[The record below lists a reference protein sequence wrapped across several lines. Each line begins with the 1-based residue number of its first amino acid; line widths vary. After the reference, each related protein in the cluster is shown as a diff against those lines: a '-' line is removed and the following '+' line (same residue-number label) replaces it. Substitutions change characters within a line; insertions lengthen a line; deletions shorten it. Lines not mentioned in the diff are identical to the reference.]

1 MDTDVGGDDRR
12 EFICK
17 VSDNLY
23 LVTSSDKLGKIE
35 TLYKHSFAPQKLPC
49 PVENNA
55 HTKDKLRYYRT
66 LKGLTQKQAAT
77 LIGIDRSTYIR
88 WENGETKHYHQSKLA
103 KAAEVFGCAL
113 CDICDRY
120 NMFIAEQ
127 SANLKA
133 IRKKLS
139 LTQKEFA
146 DMLGVTYDRIK
157 AWEQDR
163 VRMSRKWFLR
173 IEGKGG

>member
-1 MDTDVGGDDRR
+1 MDTNVGGDDRR

-17 VSDNLY
+17 VSDSLY
-23 LVTSSDKLGKIE
+23 LVTSTDKPDKIE

-88 WENGETKHYHQSKLA
+88 WENGETNHYNHSKLA
-103 KAAEVFGCAL
+103 KAAEVFGC
-113 CDICDRY
+113 
-120 NMFIAEQ
+120 ET
-127 SANLKA
+127 SE
-133 IRKKLS
+133 LS
-139 LTQKEFA
+139 DE
-146 DMLGVTYDRIK
+146 
-157 AWEQDR
+157 
-163 VRMSRKWFLR
+163 
-173 IEGKGG
+173 

>member
-1 MDTDVGGDDRR
+1 M
-12 EFICK
+12 
-17 VSDNLY
+17 
-23 LVTSSDKLGKIE
+23 TSPDKPDKIE
-35 TLYKHSFAPQKLPC
+35 TLYKHSFSPNDLPC
-49 PVENNA
+49 PIVKDTP
-55 HTKDKLRYYRT
+55 TKDKLRYYRT

-77 LIGIDRSTYIR
+77 LIGIVRTTYIR
-88 WENGETKHYHQSKLA
+88 WESDELTYYPADKLE
-103 KAAEVFGCAL
+103 KAAEVFGCSL

-146 DMLGVTYDRIK
+146 DMLGVPYDRIK

-173 IEGKGG
+173 IEGNGG

>member
-1 MDTDVGGDDRR
+1 MHRFSPT
-12 EFICK
+12 
-17 VSDNLY
+17 
-23 LVTSSDKLGKIE
+23 
-35 TLYKHSFAPQKLPC
+35 HLPC
-49 PVENNA
+49 HVREDSKV
-55 HTKDKLRYYRT
+55 KDKLRYHR
-66 LKGLTQKQAAT
+66 KQAGLTQAQAAER
-77 LIGIDRSTYIR
+77 IGIDRTTYIR
-88 WENGETKHYHQSKLA
+88 WESEELTYYPADKLK

-133 IRKKLS
+133 IRNKLS

-146 DMLGVTYDRIK
+146 DMLGVAYDRIK

-163 VRMSRKWFLR
+163 VRMSRKWFSR